1 MNILAVSCSPR
12 KNGAT
17 VEVLEEV
24 LKGAKEEGS
33 AVELYSISGKT
44 IGGCVSCYACKEK
57 GECVL
62 KDDLSELYSKMLEA
76 DGIVFGTPIYYY
88 GMTAQAKAI
97 IDRTFS
103 LNNPA
108 KSLKNKV
115 GGIVTVAGS
124 LGMVDALKDFYFF
137 FAVKQM
143 LPASHV
149 AIYSGAV
156 DELKKLEKGMKAA
169 NDLGRQMVKL
179 AEKNF
184 EYPSEF
190 PPRPFAFGT
199 HTH

>member
-1 MNILAVSCSPR
+1 MNILAISCSPR

-24 LKGAKEEGS
+24 LKGAKDEGS
-33 AVELYSISGKT
+33 SVELYSVAGKT
-44 IGGCVSCYACKEK
+44 LNGCTSCYACSEK

-62 KDDLSELYSKMLEA
+62 QDDMSELYSKMIDA

-97 IDRTFS
+97 IDRSFS
-103 LNNPA
+103 LNTPE
-108 KSLKNKV
+108 KSLRNKV
-115 GGIVTVAGS
+115 GGVVTVAGS
-124 LGMVDALKDFYFF
+124 LGMMDALKDFYFF

-143 LPASHV
+143 LPANYV
-149 AIYSGAV
+149 AMYSGAV
-156 DELKKLEKGMKAA
+156 DDLKKLEKGMKAA
-169 NDLGRQMVKL
+169 GELGRQMVKL
-179 AEKNF
+179 VEKKF
-184 EYPSEF
+184 EYPEDF

>member
-24 LKGAKEEGS
+24 LKGSREEGS
-33 AVELYSISGKT
+33 NVELYSVSGKT
-44 IGGCVSCYACKEK
+44 LNGCFSCYACSEK
-57 GECVL
+57 GKCVQQ
-62 KDDLSELYSKMLEA
+62 DDMDELYSKMVEA

-103 LNNPA
+103 LNTPER
-108 KSLKNKV
+108 SLKNKV
-115 GGIVTVAGS
+115 GGIVSVAGS
-124 LGMVDALKDFYFF
+124 LGMIEAIKDFYFL

-143 LPASHV
+143 LPASYV
-149 AIYSGAV
+149 AMYSGAV
-156 DELKKLEKGMKAA
+156 DELQKLEKGMKAA
-169 NDLGRQMVKL
+169 RDLGRQMVKL
-179 AEKNF
+179 AEKKF
-184 EYPSEF
+184 EYPEEF